1 MPRNHRIPSTNSWY
15 HVVCRGNRKGPI
27 FLDDEDRFLFAE
39 ILLDVLM
46 NDKIICATYCLMDN
60 HFHILLSTPE
70 ANISRAMQRLNGR
83 YAQAFNKKYQ
93 LSGHLFQGRFYSSL
107 IETEFHFLTIARYI
121 ELNPVTADLVGSP
134 ESWKWSGYRGLI
146 GIESCA
152 PFLSPEYVWSLFSS
166 DYQMSEKLYKS
177 YVLGEATLDN
187 LGFIEEKNI
196 VFLDGLPKK
205 VRPRPSLKEL
215 LKEIRSKEDR
225 DTRIILASLLY
236 RYTGAEIAKQLAL
249 NSSTVTRIIKKYP
262 ENIEMHDAGS
272 DPQI

>member
-1 MPRNHRIPSTNSWY
+1 MPRDHRIHSTNSWY
-15 HVVCRGNRKGPI
+15 HVVCRGNRKGPV

-93 LSGHLFQGRFYSSL
+93 LTGHLFQGRFYSSL
-107 IETEFHFLTIARYI
+107 VETEVHFLTIARYI

-134 ESWKWSGYRGLI
+134 ESWKWSGYRGLV
-146 GIESCA
+146 GIENCA
-152 PFLSPEYVWSLFSS
+152 PFLSPEYVWSLFSA
-166 DYQMSEKLYKS
+166 DYQKAKKLYKS
-177 YVLGEATLDN
+177 YVLGEATLEK
-187 LGFIEEKNI
+187 LGFIEEKDI
-196 VFLDGLPKK
+196 VFLDGIPKK
-205 VRPRPSLKEL
+205 VRQRPT
-215 LKEIRSKEDR
+215 LKEIFKDVFLKDDR
-225 DTRIILASLLY
+225 DARIILARLVHQ
-236 RYTGAEIAKQLAL
+236 YTGTEIAKHLEL
-249 NSSTVTRIIKKYP
+249 DVSTIAKIIKKYP
-262 ENIEMHDAGS
+262 EIIQIPDSGS